1 MAFKF
6 VEVIQWVDS
15 VELARVDEARVEIG
29 DVSAILGLEEV
40 RVLTMKDNL
49 FQRSFANVVVQRGP
63 GFVQE
68 ESQFLPVIEHVRD
81 GLAETRIGFH
91 SPLIELAME
100 PLVKLIHGRAAM
112 GLVEEQSRL
121 G

>member
-40 RVLTMKDNL
+40 RVLSIFPSASSASN
-49 FQRSFANVVVQRGP
+49 
-63 GFVQE
+63 
-68 ESQFLPVIEHVRD
+68 
-81 GLAETRIGFH
+81 
-91 SPLIELAME
+91 
-100 PLVKLIHGRAAM
+100 
-112 GLVEEQSRL
+112 
-121 G
+121 